1 MITILKNN
9 IITDK
14 LVFEAKDGDTPVG
27 SVVCTTD
34 GETLFVEKLETQY
47 IGFTNIYKTVR
58 KLYRQEEK
66 KENHVKKD

>member
-27 SVVCTTD
+27 SVC
-34 GETLFVEKLETQY
+34 
-47 IGFTNIYKTVR
+47 R
-58 KLYRQEEK
+58 KAR
-66 KENHVKKD
+66 NAVHNAC